1 MLLLYKI
8 VLPSYNDGKDGDTAM
23 LGDNIQKYRKARGL
37 TQEQLSA
44 QIPVV
49 RQTLSKWEKNL
60 SVPDA
65 QALVRLSQVLEV
77 SVEILLDTPQQG
89 ENLAAELARVNEALA
104 ERNRELEKIALEG
117 RQRGKILFLSFL
129 ALGIALAV
137 KSPLISGLSVGV
149 CILLALGILYRNLPL
164 LSQGKM
170 TPAQNRLLKVVTV
183 FDGVLFVGL
192 VVLSILVGTERVVFS
207 QTQEKWILV
216 GLFSCLF
223 LFFGAVSPRLPFQRH
238 TGLRLPWTVLDEPT
252 WNLAHKILGII
263 ALPLTVLYVAAA
275 LACEDVDAVARVSVG
290 ALLLYIAI
298 PGLLSLIFYLKQYGR
313 LK

>member
-1 MLLLYKI
+1 
-8 VLPSYNDGKDGDTAM
+8 M
-23 LGDNIQKYRKARGL
+23 LGDNIQKYRKARNL

-77 SVEILLDTPQQG
+77 SVEILLDTRQQG

-104 ERNRELEKIALEG
+104 ERNRQLEKITLEG
-117 RQRGKILFLSFL
+117 RQRGMILFLSFL

-137 KSPLISGLSVGV
+137 KNPVVSAVSVGV
-149 CILLALGILYRNLPL
+149 CVLLALGILYRNLSL
-164 LSQGKM
+164 LSQGMM
-170 TPAQNRLLKVVTV
+170 TPTQNRLLKVVTI
-183 FDGVLFVGL
+183 FDGVLFAGL

-207 QTQEKWILV
+207 QTQEKWLLV

-252 WNLAHKILGII
+252 WKLAHKILGII
-263 ALPLTVLYVAAA
+263 ALPITVLYVAVA
-275 LACEDVDAVARVSVG
+275 LVCEDVDAVAKASVG

-313 LK
+313 LKK

>member
-1 MLLLYKI
+1 
-8 VLPSYNDGKDGDTAM
+8 M

-77 SVEILLDTPQQG
+77 SVEILLDTARQG
-89 ENLAAELARVNEALA
+89 ENLAAELAGVNAELA
-104 ERNRELEKIALEG
+104 ERNRELEKITLEG
-117 RQRGKILFLSFL
+117 RQRGMILFLSFL

-137 KSPLISGLSVGV
+137 KNPLISGISVGV
-149 CILLALGILYRNLPL
+149 CILLALGILYRNLSL

-170 TPAQNRLLKVVTV
+170 TSAQNRLLKVVTIV
-183 FDGVLFVGL
+183 NGVLFAGL

-207 QTQEKWILV
+207 QTQEKWLLV

-252 WNLAHKILGII
+252 WNLAHKILGML
-263 ALPLTVLYVAAA
+263 ALPITVLYVAVA
-275 LACEDVDAVARVSVG
+275 LVCEDVDAVAKASVG

-298 PGLLSLIFYLKQYGR
+298 PGLLSLIFYWKQYGR
-313 LK
+313 LKK

>member
-1 MLLLYKI
+1 
-8 VLPSYNDGKDGDTAM
+8 M
-23 LGDNIQKYRKARGL
+23 LGDNIQKYRKARNL

-89 ENLAAELARVNEALA
+89 ENLAAELARVNE
-104 ERNRELEKIALEG
+104 ELEKITLEG
-117 RQRGKILFLSFL
+117 RQRGMILFLSFL

-137 KSPLISGLSVGV
+137 KNPVVSAVSVGV
-149 CILLALGILYRNLPL
+149 CVLLALGILYRNLSL
-164 LSQGKM
+164 LSQGTM
-170 TPAQNRLLKVVTV
+170 TPTQNRLLKVVTV

-192 VVLSILVGTERVVFS
+192 VVLSVLVGTERVVFS
-207 QTQEKWILV
+207 QTQEKWLLV

-223 LFFGAVSPRLPFQRH
+223 LFFGAISPRLPFQRH

-252 WNLAHKILGII
+252 WNLAHKILGML
-263 ALPLTVLYVAAA
+263 ALPITVLYVAVA
-275 LACEDVDAVARVSVG
+275 LSCEDVDAVAKASVG

-313 LK
+313 LKK

>member
-1 MLLLYKI
+1 
-8 VLPSYNDGKDGDTAM
+8 M

-104 ERNRELEKIALEG
+104 ERNRQLEKITLEG
-117 RQRGKILFLSFL
+117 RQRGMILFLSFL

-137 KSPLISGLSVGV
+137 KNPVVSAVSVGV
-149 CILLALGILYRNLPL
+149 CVLLALGILYRNLSL
-164 LSQGKM
+164 LSQGTM
-170 TPAQNRLLKVVTV
+170 TPTQNRLLKVVTV

-192 VVLSILVGTERVVFS
+192 VVLSVLVGTERVVFS
-207 QTQEKWILV
+207 QTQEKWLLV

-252 WNLAHKILGII
+252 WNLAHKILGML
-263 ALPLTVLYVAAA
+263 ALPITVLYVAVS
-275 LACEDVDAVARVSVG
+275 LSCKDVDAVARASVG

-313 LK
+313 LKK

>member
-1 MLLLYKI
+1 
-8 VLPSYNDGKDGDTAM
+8 M

-37 TQEQLSA
+37 TQEQPSA

-77 SVEILLDTPQQG
+77 SVEILLDTPRQG
-89 ENLAAELARVNEALA
+89 ENLAAELA
-104 ERNRELEKIALEG
+104 ERNRQLEKITLEG
-117 RQRGKILFLSFL
+117 RQRGMILFLSFL

-137 KSPLISGLSVGV
+137 KSPLISGISVGV
-149 CILLALGILYRNLPL
+149 CILLALGILYRNLSL
-164 LSQGKM
+164 LSQGKV
-170 TPAQNRLLKVVTV
+170 TPAQNRLLKVVTIV
-183 FDGVLFVGL
+183 NGVLFAGL
-192 VVLSILVGTERVVFS
+192 VLLSILVGTERVVFS
-207 QTQEKWILV
+207 QTQEKWLLV

-252 WNLAHKILGII
+252 WNLAHKILGML
-263 ALPLTVLYVAAA
+263 ALPITVLYVAVA
-275 LACEDVDAVARVSVG
+275 LVCEDVDAVAKASVG

-298 PGLLSLIFYLKQYGR
+298 PGLLSMIFYWKQYGR
-313 LK
+313 LKK

>member
-1 MLLLYKI
+1 
-8 VLPSYNDGKDGDTAM
+8 M
-23 LGDNIQKYRKARGL
+23 LGDNIQKYRKARNL
-37 TQEQLSA
+37 TQEQLST

-104 ERNRELEKIALEG
+104 ERNRQLEKITLEG
-117 RQRGKILFLSFL
+117 RQRGMILFLSFL

-137 KSPLISGLSVGV
+137 KNPVVSAVSVGV
-149 CILLALGILYRNLPL
+149 CVLLALGILYRNLSL
-164 LSQGKM
+164 LSQGMM
-170 TPAQNRLLKVVTV
+170 TPTQNRLLKVVTV

-192 VVLSILVGTERVVFS
+192 VVLSVLVGTERVVFS
-207 QTQEKWILV
+207 QTQEKWLLV

-252 WNLAHKILGII
+252 WNLAHKILGML
-263 ALPLTVLYVAAA
+263 ALPITVLYVAVS
-275 LACEDVDAVARVSVG
+275 LSCEDVDAVAKASVG

-313 LK
+313 LKK

>member
-1 MLLLYKI
+1 MTA
-8 VLPSYNDGKDGDTAM
+8 KDGDTEM

-77 SVEILLDTPQQG
+77 SVEVLLDTPGQG

-104 ERNRELEKIALEG
+104 ERNRQLEKITLAG
-117 RQRGKILFLSFL
+117 RQRGKILLLSFL

-137 KSPLISGLSVGV
+137 KNPVISGISVGV
-149 CILLALGILYRNLPL
+149 CLLMALGILYRNLAL
-164 LSQGKM
+164 FSQGQM
-170 TPAQNRLLKVVTV
+170 TPAQNRLLKVVTI
-183 FDGVLFVGL
+183 FDGVLFAGL
-192 VVLSILVGTERVVFS
+192 VVLSVLVGTERVVFS
-207 QTQEKWILV
+207 QTQEKWLLV

-252 WNLAHKILGII
+252 WNLAHKILGML
-263 ALPLTVLYVAAA
+263 ALPITVLYVAVS
-275 LACEDVDAVARVSVG
+275 LSCKDVDAVARASVG

-313 LK
+313 LKK

>member
-1 MLLLYKI
+1 
-8 VLPSYNDGKDGDTAM
+8 M

-77 SVEILLDTPQQG
+77 SVEILLDTPRQG
-89 ENLAAELARVNEALA
+89 ENLAAELA
-104 ERNRELEKIALEG
+104 ERNRQLEKITLEG
-117 RQRGKILFLSFL
+117 RQRGMILFLSFL

-137 KSPLISGLSVGV
+137 KNPLISGISVGV
-149 CILLALGILYRNLPL
+149 CILLALGILYRNLSL

-170 TPAQNRLLKVVTV
+170 TSAQNRLLKVVTIV
-183 FDGVLFVGL
+183 NGVLFAGL

-207 QTQEKWILV
+207 QTQEKWLLV

-223 LFFGAVSPRLPFQRH
+223 LFFGAVSPRPPFQRH

-252 WNLAHKILGII
+252 WNLAHKILGML
-263 ALPLTVLYVAAA
+263 ALPITVLYVAVA
-275 LACEDVDAVARVSVG
+275 LVCEDVDAVAKASVG

-298 PGLLSLIFYLKQYGR
+298 PGLLSMIFYWKQYGR
-313 LK
+313 LKK

>member
-1 MLLLYKI
+1 MTA
-8 VLPSYNDGKDGDTAM
+8 KDGDTEM

-77 SVEILLDTPQQG
+77 SVEVLLDTPRQG
-89 ENLAAELARVNEALA
+89 ENLAAELARVNEELA
-104 ERNRELEKIALEG
+104 ERNRQLEKITLAG

-137 KSPLISGLSVGV
+137 KNPMISGISVGV
-149 CILLALGILYRNLPL
+149 CLLLALGILYRNLSL
-164 LSQGKM
+164 LSQGQM
-170 TPAQNRLLKVVTV
+170 TPAQNRLLKVVTI
-183 FDGVLFVGL
+183 FDGVLFAGL
-192 VVLSILVGTERVVFS
+192 VVLSVLVGTERVVFS
-207 QTQEKWILV
+207 QAQEKWLLV
-216 GLFSCLF
+216 GLFSCLL
-223 LFFGAVSPRLPFQRH
+223 LFAGAVSPRLPFQRH

-313 LK
+313 LKK

>member
-1 MLLLYKI
+1 
-8 VLPSYNDGKDGDTAM
+8 M

-77 SVEILLDTPQQG
+77 SVEVLLDTPQQG
-89 ENLAAELARVNEALA
+89 ENLAAELA
-104 ERNRELEKIALEG
+104 ERNRQLEKITLEG
-117 RQRGKILFLSFL
+117 RQRGMILFLSFL

-137 KSPLISGLSVGV
+137 KNPLISGISVGV
-149 CILLALGILYRNLPL
+149 CILLALGILYRNLSL
-164 LSQGKM
+164 LSQGQM
-170 TPAQNRLLKVVTV
+170 TRAQNRLLKVVTIV
-183 FDGVLFVGL
+183 NGVLFAGL
-192 VVLSILVGTERVVFS
+192 VVLSVLVGTERVVFS
-207 QTQEKWILV
+207 QTQEKWLLV

-238 TGLRLPWTVLDEPT
+238 TGLRLPWTVMDEPT

-263 ALPLTVLYVAAA
+263 ALPITVLYVAVA
-275 LACEDVDAVARVSVG
+275 LVCEDVDAVAKASVG

-298 PGLLSLIFYLKQYGR
+298 PGLLSLIFYWKQYGR
-313 LK
+313 LKK

>member
-1 MLLLYKI
+1 MTA
-8 VLPSYNDGKDGDTAM
+8 KDGDTEM

-44 QIPVV
+44 RIPVV

-65 QALVRLSQVLEV
+65 QALLRLSQVLGV
-77 SVEILLDTPQQG
+77 SVEVLLDTPQQG
-89 ENLAAELARVNEALA
+89 ENLAAELARVNEELA
-104 ERNRELEKIALEG
+104 ERNRQLKKITLAG

-129 ALGIALAV
+129 ALGSALAV
-137 KSPLISGLSVGV
+137 KNPMISGISVGV
-149 CILLALGILYRNLPL
+149 CLLMALGILYRNLSL
-164 LSQGKM
+164 LSQGQM
-170 TPAQNRLLKVVTV
+170 TPAQNRLLKVVTI
-183 FDGVLFVGL
+183 FDGVLFAGL
-192 VVLSILVGTERVVFS
+192 VVLSVLVGTERVVFS
-207 QTQEKWILV
+207 QAQQKWLLV
-216 GLFSCLF
+216 GLFSCLL
-223 LFFGAVSPRLPFQRH
+223 LFDGAVSPRLPFQRH

-275 LACEDVDAVARVSVG
+275 LSCKDLDAVARVSVG

-313 LK
+313 LKK

>member
-1 MLLLYKI
+1 
-8 VLPSYNDGKDGDTAM
+8 M

-77 SVEILLDTPQQG
+77 SVEILLDTPRQG
-89 ENLAAELARVNEALA
+89 ENLAAELA
-104 ERNRELEKIALEG
+104 ERNRQLEKITLEG
-117 RQRGKILFLSFL
+117 RQRGMILFLSFL

-137 KSPLISGLSVGV
+137 KNPLISGISVGV
-149 CILLALGILYRNLPL
+149 CILLALGILYRNLSL
-164 LSQGKM
+164 LSQGQM
-170 TPAQNRLLKVVTV
+170 TRAQNRLLKVVTIV
-183 FDGVLFVGL
+183 NGVLFAGL
-192 VVLSILVGTERVVFS
+192 VMLSILVGTERVVFS
-207 QTQEKWILV
+207 QTQEKWLLV

-252 WNLAHKILGII
+252 WNLAHKILGML
-263 ALPLTVLYVAAA
+263 ALPITVLYVAVA
-275 LACEDVDAVARVSVG
+275 LVCEDVDAVAKASVG

-298 PGLLSLIFYLKQYGR
+298 PGLLSLIFYLKQYGGLR
-313 LK
+313 K

>member
-1 MLLLYKI
+1 
-8 VLPSYNDGKDGDTAM
+8 M

-89 ENLAAELARVNEALA
+89 ENPAAELARVNEALA
-104 ERNRELEKIALEG
+104 ERNRELEKMALEG
-117 RQRGKILFLSFL
+117 RQRGMILFLSFL

-137 KSPLISGLSVGV
+137 KNPVVSAVSVGV
-149 CILLALGILYRNLPL
+149 CVLLALGILYRNLSL
-164 LSQGKM
+164 LSQGTM
-170 TPAQNRLLKVVTV
+170 TPTQNRLLKVVTV

-192 VVLSILVGTERVVFS
+192 VVLSVLVGTERVVFS
-207 QTQEKWILV
+207 QTQEKWLLV

-223 LFFGAVSPRLPFQRH
+223 LFFGAISPRLPFQRH

-252 WNLAHKILGII
+252 WNLAHKILGML
-263 ALPLTVLYVAAA
+263 ALPITVLYVAVS
-275 LACEDVDAVARVSVG
+275 LSCKDVDAVARASVG

-313 LK
+313 LKK

>member
-1 MLLLYKI
+1 
-8 VLPSYNDGKDGDTAM
+8 M
-23 LGDNIQKYRKARGL
+23 LGDNIQKYRKARNL

-104 ERNRELEKIALEG
+104 ERNRQLEKITLEG
-117 RQRGKILFLSFL
+117 RQRGMILFLSFL

-137 KSPLISGLSVGV
+137 KNPVVSAVSVGV
-149 CILLALGILYRNLPL
+149 CVLLALGILYRNLSL
-164 LSQGKM
+164 LSQGTM
-170 TPAQNRLLKVVTV
+170 TPTQNRLLKVVTV

-192 VVLSILVGTERVVFS
+192 VVLSVLVGTERVVFS
-207 QTQEKWILV
+207 QTQEKWLLV

-238 TGLRLPWTVLDEPT
+238 TGLRLPWTVMDEPT
-252 WNLAHKILGII
+252 WNLAHKILGML
-263 ALPLTVLYVAAA
+263 ALPITVLYVAVS
-275 LACEDVDAVARVSVG
+275 LSCKDVDAVARASVG

-313 LK
+313 LKK

>member
-1 MLLLYKI
+1 MTA
-8 VLPSYNDGKDGDTAM
+8 KDGDTEM

-77 SVEILLDTPQQG
+77 SVEVLLDTPRQG

-104 ERNRELEKIALEG
+104 ERNRQLEKITMAG

-137 KSPLISGLSVGV
+137 KNPVISGISVGV
-149 CILLALGILYRNLPL
+149 CLLLALGILYRNLSL
-164 LSQGKM
+164 LSQGGQM
-170 TPAQNRLLKVVTV
+170 TPAQNRLLKVVTI
-183 FDGVLFVGL
+183 FDGVLFAGL
-192 VVLSILVGTERVVFS
+192 VMLSVLVGTERVVFS
-207 QTQEKWILV
+207 QTQEKWLLV
-216 GLFSCLF
+216 GLFSCLL
-223 LFFGAVSPRLPFQRH
+223 LFAGAVSPRLPFQRH

-275 LACEDVDAVARVSVG
+275 LSCKDLDAVARVSVG

>member
-1 MLLLYKI
+1 MLYKI

-37 TQEQLSA
+37 TQEQLAA

-60 SVPDA
+60 SAPDA
-65 QALVRLSQVLEV
+65 QALLRLSQVLGV
-77 SVEILLDTPQQG
+77 SVETLLDDPQKG
-89 ENLAAELARVNEALA
+89 ENLSAELARVNEELA
-104 ERNRELEKIALEG
+104 ERNRRLEKTALAG

-129 ALGIALAV
+129 ALGVALAV
-137 KSPLISGLSVGV
+137 ESLVVSAVSVGV

-164 LSQGKM
+164 LCQGQIS
-170 TPAQNRLLKVVTV
+170 PAQNRLLKLVTI
-183 FDGVLFVGL
+183 FDGGLFAGL
-192 VVLSILVGTERVVFS
+192 MLLSVLVGTERVVFS
-207 QTQEKWILV
+207 QAQEKWLLV

-223 LFFGAVSPRLPFQRH
+223 LFIGTVSPRLPFQRH

-252 WNLAHKILGII
+252 WNLAHKILGLI
-263 ALPLTVLYVAAA
+263 ALPITVLYVAAA

>member
-1 MLLLYKI
+1 
-8 VLPSYNDGKDGDTAM
+8 M

-89 ENLAAELARVNEALA
+89 ENLAAELARVNEELA

-117 RQRGKILFLSFL
+117 RQRGIILFLSFL

-137 KSPLISGLSVGV
+137 KSPVVSAVSVGV

-164 LSQGKM
+164 LSQGGKM

-183 FDGVLFVGL
+183 FDGVLFAGL
-192 VVLSILVGTERVVFS
+192 VVLSVLVGTERVVFS
-207 QTQEKWILV
+207 QTQEKWLLV

-238 TGLRLPWTVLDEPT
+238 TGLRLPWTVMDEPT

-263 ALPLTVLYVAAA
+263 ALPITVLYVAVA
-275 LACEDVDAVARVSVG
+275 LVCEDVDAVAKASVG

-298 PGLLSLIFYLKQYGR
+298 PGLLSLIFYWKQYGR
-313 LK
+313 LKK

>member
-1 MLLLYKI
+1 
-8 VLPSYNDGKDGDTAM
+8 M

-77 SVEILLDTPQQG
+77 SVEILLDTPRQG
-89 ENLAAELARVNEALA
+89 ENLAAELAGVNAELA
-104 ERNRELEKIALEG
+104 ERNRELEKITLEG
-117 RQRGKILFLSFL
+117 RQRGMILFLSFL

-137 KSPLISGLSVGV
+137 KSPLISGISVGV

-164 LSQGKM
+164 LSQGQM

-183 FDGVLFVGL
+183 FDGVLFAGL
-192 VVLSILVGTERVVFS
+192 VVLSVLVGTERVVFS
-207 QTQEKWILV
+207 QTQEKWLLV

-238 TGLRLPWTVLDEPT
+238 TGLRLPWTVMDEPT

-263 ALPLTVLYVAAA
+263 ALPITVLYVAVA
-275 LACEDVDAVARVSVG
+275 LVCEDVDAVAKASVG

-313 LK
+313 LRK

>member
-1 MLLLYKI
+1 MTA
-8 VLPSYNDGKDGDTAM
+8 KDGDTEM

-65 QALVRLSQVLEV
+65 QALLRLSQVLGV
-77 SVEILLDTPQQG
+77 SVEVLLDTPRQG

-104 ERNRELEKIALEG
+104 ERNRQLEKITLAG
-117 RQRGKILFLSFL
+117 RQRGKILLLSFL

-137 KSPLISGLSVGV
+137 KNPVISGISVGV
-149 CILLALGILYRNLPL
+149 CLLLALGILYRNLSL
-164 LSQGKM
+164 LSQGQM
-170 TPAQNRLLKVVTV
+170 TPAQNRLLKVVTI
-183 FDGVLFVGL
+183 FDGVLFAGL
-192 VVLSILVGTERVVFS
+192 VVLSVLVGTGRVVFS
-207 QTQEKWILV
+207 QAQEKWLLV
-216 GLFSCLF
+216 GLFSCLL
-223 LFFGAVSPRLPFQRH
+223 LFAGAVSPRLPFQRH

-275 LACEDVDAVARVSVG
+275 LSCKDLDAVARVSVG

>member
-1 MLLLYKI
+1 
-8 VLPSYNDGKDGDTAM
+8 M
-23 LGDNIQKYRKARGL
+23 LGDNIQKYRKARNL
-37 TQEQLSA
+37 TQEQLST

-89 ENLAAELARVNEALA
+89 ENLAAELARVNE
-104 ERNRELEKIALEG
+104 ELEKITLEG
-117 RQRGKILFLSFL
+117 RQRGMILFLSFL

-137 KSPLISGLSVGV
+137 KNPVVSAVSVGV
-149 CILLALGILYRNLPL
+149 CVLLALGILYRNLSL
-164 LSQGKM
+164 LSQGTM

-192 VVLSILVGTERVVFS
+192 VVLSVLVGTERVVFS
-207 QTQEKWILV
+207 QTQEKWLLV

-223 LFFGAVSPRLPFQRH
+223 LFFGAISPRLPFQRH

-252 WNLAHKILGII
+252 WNLAHKILGML
-263 ALPLTVLYVAAA
+263 ALPITVLYVAVA
-275 LACEDVDAVARVSVG
+275 LSCEDVDAVAKASVG

-313 LK
+313 LKK

>member
-1 MLLLYKI
+1 
-8 VLPSYNDGKDGDTAM
+8 M

-77 SVEILLDTPQQG
+77 SVEVLLDTPQQG

-117 RQRGKILFLSFL
+117 RQRGIILFLSFL

-137 KSPLISGLSVGV
+137 KSPVVSAVSVGV

-164 LSQGKM
+164 LSHGGKM

-183 FDGVLFVGL
+183 FDGVLFAGL
-192 VVLSILVGTERVVFS
+192 VVLSVLVGTERVVFS
-207 QTQEKWILV
+207 QTQEKWLLV

-238 TGLRLPWTVLDEPT
+238 TGLRLPWTVMDEPT

-263 ALPLTVLYVAAA
+263 ALPITVLYVAVA
-275 LACEDVDAVARVSVG
+275 LVCEDVDAVAKASVG

-298 PGLLSLIFYLKQYGR
+298 PGLLSLIFYWKQYGR
-313 LK
+313 LKK

>member
-1 MLLLYKI
+1 MTA
-8 VLPSYNDGKDGDTAM
+8 KDGDTEM

-77 SVEILLDTPQQG
+77 SVEVLLDTPRQG

-104 ERNRELEKIALEG
+104 ERNRQLEKITLAG

-137 KSPLISGLSVGV
+137 KNPMISGISVGV
-149 CILLALGILYRNLPL
+149 CLLLALGILYRNLSL
-164 LSQGKM
+164 LSQGQM
-170 TPAQNRLLKVVTV
+170 TPAQNRLLKVVTI
-183 FDGVLFVGL
+183 FDGVLFAGL
-192 VVLSILVGTERVVFS
+192 VVLSVLVGTERVVFS
-207 QTQEKWILV
+207 QTQEKWLLV
-216 GLFSCLF
+216 GLFSCLL
-223 LFFGAVSPRLPFQRH
+223 LFAGAVSPRLPFQRH

-252 WNLAHKILGII
+252 WNLAHKILGMI
-263 ALPLTVLYVAAA
+263 ALPITVLYVAAA
-275 LACEDVDAVARVSVG
+275 LSCKDLDAVARVSVG

-313 LK
+313 LKK

>member
-1 MLLLYKI
+1 
-8 VLPSYNDGKDGDTAM
+8 M

-104 ERNRELEKIALEG
+104 ERNRQLEKITLEG
-117 RQRGKILFLSFL
+117 RQRGMILFLSFL

-137 KSPLISGLSVGV
+137 KNPVVSAVSVGV
-149 CILLALGILYRNLPL
+149 CVLLALGILYRNLSL
-164 LSQGKM
+164 LSQGTM
-170 TPAQNRLLKVVTV
+170 TPTQNRLLKVVTV

-192 VVLSILVGTERVVFS
+192 VVLSVLVGTERVVFS
-207 QTQEKWILV
+207 QTQEKWLLV

-238 TGLRLPWTVLDEPT
+238 TGLRLPWTVMDEPT
-252 WNLAHKILGII
+252 WNLAHKILGML
-263 ALPLTVLYVAAA
+263 ALPITVLYVAVS
-275 LACEDVDAVARVSVG
+275 LSCKDVDAVARASVG

-313 LK
+313 LKK